1 MFIRVP
7 EGGSLKEE
15 KECGQSKDGRNMK
28 TELCQLYILFG
39 FAGLFSSCKIKWLY
53 QYNAHFS
60 FQKGNAVQFLFLS
73 KLSETSILSH
83 SFFVP
88 SLANLVHQNSVYLAE
103 EKKNWPVAFNNCSAS
118 HFVIRMS
125 ADLVSPYKV
134 EFPIHTMYSV
144 TIMDSI
150 YSEGM
155 LCKFGKVVSK
165 SRAERSFDKTRNQTY
180 TWSKHE
186 GN

>member
-1 MFIRVP
+1 MLFFHFRRV
-7 EGGSLKEE
+7 
-15 KECGQSKDGRNMK
+15 
-28 TELCQLYILFG
+28 TVY
-39 FAGLFSSCKIKWLY
+39 
-53 QYNAHFS
+53 
-60 FQKGNAVQFLFLS
+60 FLFLS

-83 SFFVP
+83 SFFAP
-88 SLANLVHQNSVYLAE
+88 SLANLVRQNSVYLAE
-103 EKKNWPVAFNNCSAS
+103 EKKTVSCNCSAS
-118 HFVIRMS
+118 HFVIRTS

-150 YSEGM
+150 YSERM
-155 LCKFGKVVSK
+155 LCKFGKAVSK